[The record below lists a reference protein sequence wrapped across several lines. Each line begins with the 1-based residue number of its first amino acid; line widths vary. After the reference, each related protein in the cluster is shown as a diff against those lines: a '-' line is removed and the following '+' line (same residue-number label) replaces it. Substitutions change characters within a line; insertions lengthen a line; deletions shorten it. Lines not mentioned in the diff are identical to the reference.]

1 MKILSKEQVYEA
13 DQATIT
19 NEGIPSINLMERAG
33 GYAFEYLHQRLQ
45 GQNVPVKVFCGIGN
59 NGGDGL
65 VIARNLIEHDYNVTI
80 YIVSYSEKR
89 SHDFLK
95 ALEALKSKSK
105 NWPVVLKSED
115 DLPTIS
121 HEDLIIDCI
130 FGIGLNRPAP
140 DWVQHLF
147 KQINKSGAYVLA
159 IDVPSGMAVDQI
171 ISEAEV
177 IHPTVVLSFQTPK
190 LVFFL
195 PQSGKYINSWDVLDI
210 GLDRS
215 YLNSVKT
222 KAQLIDKTEAR
233 QMYRPRAKFSH
244 KGTYGHA
251 LIIAGSYGKMGAAVL
266 SSKACL
272 KAGAGLVTAYTTRQ
286 GLPILQTSI
295 PEVMV
300 LTDRHDGTYLE
311 EIKFDLEPN
320 IIGVGP
326 GLETEKTTCEAF
338 KTFIKSNRIPLVL
351 DADALNMLAQDKE
364 LLNFLPKYCVL
375 TPHPKELER
384 LIGAWKDD
392 FEKLEK
398 AEAFSA
404 KYNCVLVCKDAHT
417 IVIFEGNYYIN
428 NTGNPGMATG
438 GSGDVLTG
446 VITGLISQGYDPL
459 TASIF
464 GCYLHGKAG
473 DLAVNQTAYEAL
485 TASTILDFLGAA
497 ILDLFEQP
505 GKENVNG

>member
-13 DQATIT
+13 DKATVEA
-19 NEGIPSINLMERAG
+19 EGIPSINLMERAG

-45 GQNVPVKVFCGIGN
+45 GQPVPVTVFCGIGN

-65 VIARNLIEHDYNVTI
+65 VIARNLIEHNYSVTI
-80 YIVSYSEKR
+80 YVVNYSDKR
-89 SHDFLK
+89 SKDFLK
-95 ALEALKSKSK
+95 ALETLKSKTK
-105 NWPVVLKSED
+105 NWPKVLKSAK
-115 DLPTIS
+115 DLPEIS
-121 HEDLIIDCI
+121 REELVVDCI
-130 FGIGLNRPAP
+130 FGIGLNRPAAG
-140 DWVQHLF
+140 WVQELF
-147 KQINKSGAYVLA
+147 QKINRSGAYVLS

-171 ISEAEV
+171 LSEAEV
-177 IHPTVVLSFQTPK
+177 VHPTVVLSFQTPK

-195 PQSGKYINSWDVLDI
+195 PHSGKYINNWDVLDI
-210 GLDRS
+210 GLDRN

-233 QMYRPRAKFSH
+233 QMYRPRQKFSH

-251 LIIAGSYGKMGAAVL
+251 LIVAGSYGKMGAAVL

-272 KAGAGLVTAYTTRQ
+272 HAGAGLTTVYTTRQ
-286 GLPILQTSI
+286 GLPILQTAL

-300 LTDRHDGTYLE
+300 VTDRHDGTYLE
-311 EIKFDLEPN
+311 ELKFDLEPDV
-320 IIGVGP
+320 IGIGP
-326 GLETEKTTCEAF
+326 GLGTEKATQEAF
-338 KTFIKSNRIPLVL
+338 KVFLKSNKTPLVI
-351 DADALNMLAQDKE
+351 DADALNMLAKDRE
-364 LLNFLPKYCVL
+364 LLKLLPKYSVL

-384 LIGAWKDD
+384 LIGAWNDD

-404 KYNCVLVCKDAHT
+404 EYNCVLVCKDAHT
-417 IVIFEGNYYIN
+417 IVIFEGNYYVN

-446 VITGLISQGYDPL
+446 VIAGLIAQGYDPL

-464 GCYLHGKAG
+464 GTYLHGKAG
-473 DLAVNQTAYEAL
+473 DLAVNHTAYEAL
-485 TASTILDFLGAA
+485 TAGAIIEFLGAA

>member
-45 GQNVPVKVFCGIGN
+45 GQNVPIKVFCGIGN

-65 VIARNLIEHDYNVTI
+65 VIARNLTEHDYNVTT

-89 SHDFLK
+89 SPDFLK
-95 ALEALKSKSK
+95 ALEALKSESK

-121 HEDLIIDCI
+121 HDDLVIDCI

-147 KQINKSGAYVLA
+147 KLINKSGAYVLA

-171 ISEAEV
+171 IPETEV

-195 PQSGKYINSWDVLDI
+195 PQGGKFINSWDVLDI

-222 KAQLIDKTEAR
+222 KAQLIDKIEAR

-251 LIIAGSYGKMGAAVL
+251 LMIAGSYGKMGAAVL
-266 SSKACL
+266 SSNACL
-272 KAGAGLVTAYTTRQ
+272 KAGAGLVTTYTTRQ
-286 GLPILQTSI
+286 GLPILQNSI

-320 IIGVGP
+320 IIGIGP
-326 GLETEKTTCEAF
+326 GLGTEKTTREAF
-338 KTFIKSNRIPLVL
+338 KTFLKSNKTPLVI

-364 LLNFLPKYCVL
+364 LLDFLPKYSVL

-384 LIGAWKDD
+384 LIGEWKDD

-446 VITGLISQGYDPL
+446 VITGLIAQGYDSL

-485 TASTILDFLGAA
+485 KASTILDFLGAA